1 MADDTNFTQ
10 NTTVVA
16 IDIAKKSHDVLIRW
30 PFGKRKTLKI
40 SNTLAD
46 YARLIVTAGD
56 KYPIV
61 AGFEP
66 TADYHRNIAYWLSK
80 QGVECRLVSSL
91 ASARARDMMFNS
103 WDKNDRKD
111 AAVIMY
117 LLMHGMSSPYYD
129 PLKNNT
135 MDIQELSNT
144 YYQISLARSRCYH
157 SLLNHYLTL
166 YFPEVEKYHH
176 NSRSQWLY
184 KLLLKYPTPQ
194 SIGKMNK
201 AVFIEEAWDVVG
213 RKVNK
218 KQFLE
223 EFYETA
229 ETSVGLPV
237 DNDSVAVL
245 TFKLQIQRYLDLTTQ
260 REQLENKA
268 DEFLSHR
275 SDYHKLKSIPG
286 IGSIVALIILAESG
300 DLKRFRHYRQYI
312 NYCGFSLSTI
322 QSGQSK
328 GSSKLSKRGSARL
341 RYAFWLAGNAAIK
354 MQENSFRAKYQ
365 RYIKSDPD
373 NADLKRKARTAVAVK
388 VARVAHSLVKNDSE
402 YRGYYEYECGT

>member
-1 MADDTNFTQ
+1 
-10 NTTVVA
+10 
-16 IDIAKKSHDVLIRW
+16 
-30 PFGKRKTLKI
+30 
-40 SNTLAD
+40 
-46 YARLIVTAGD
+46 
-56 KYPIV
+56 
-61 AGFEP
+61 
-66 TADYHRNIAYWLSK
+66 
-80 QGVECRLVSSL
+80 
-91 ASARARDMMFNS
+91 
-103 WDKNDRKD
+103 
-111 AAVIMY
+111 
-117 LLMHGMSSPYYD
+117 
-129 PLKNNT
+129 
-135 MDIQELSNT
+135 
-144 YYQISLARSRCYH
+144 
-157 SLLNHYLTL
+157 
-166 YFPEVEKYHH
+166 
-176 NSRSQWLY
+176 
-184 KLLLKYPTPQ
+184 
-194 SIGKMNK
+194 MNK

-300 DLKRFRHYRQYI
+300 DLKRF
-312 NYCGFSLSTI
+312 SLSTI

>member
-46 YARLIVTAGD
+46 YARLIVNVGD

-166 YFPEVEKYHH
+166 YF
-176 NSRSQWLY
+176 NQ
-184 KLLLKYPTPQ
+184 
-194 SIGKMNK
+194 
-201 AVFIEEAWDVVG
+201 
-213 RKVNK
+213 
-218 KQFLE
+218 
-223 EFYETA
+223 
-229 ETSVGLPV
+229 
-237 DNDSVAVL
+237 
-245 TFKLQIQRYLDLTTQ
+245 
-260 REQLENKA
+260 
-268 DEFLSHR
+268 
-275 SDYHKLKSIPG
+275 
-286 IGSIVALIILAESG
+286 
-300 DLKRFRHYRQYI
+300 
-312 NYCGFSLSTI
+312 
-322 QSGQSK
+322 
-328 GSSKLSKRGSARL
+328 
-341 RYAFWLAGNAAIK
+341 
-354 MQENSFRAKYQ
+354 
-365 RYIKSDPD
+365 
-373 NADLKRKARTAVAVK
+373 
-388 VARVAHSLVKNDSE
+388 
-402 YRGYYEYECGT
+402 